1 MPSSTTSTTSA
12 ICGPP
17 AAAGV
22 AAGAGSGH
30 ACRDVGTRCR
40 HLLHR
45 AACAVRRVSQMCNVR
60 QCKQRLA
67 VIASASQLEA
77 TCCLCS
83 VLVSQV
89 LPWQPPSSAR
99 CLNALRYCRFA
110 AKAAEKGGLLF
121 AESLLKKIDREV
133 GAFRAKLSESA
144 AGADTITS
152 MSWLPHRISGLAN
165 MPIVS
170 FAQHAKF
177 LLSSRHASQH
187 AQSMIL
193 IVIRRFVCSGMV
205 RSAVRA
211 NRMLTSGLGY
221 VCLQRMQRRPHQPK
235 VSQPSSQPRTPMQ
248 LQRPSRR
255 SRARRPRW
263 RRRRRRRLPGAG
275 CSGAPRRRPL
285 CCKTW
290 GGANQHSNT
299 SNATPAAA

>member
-1 MPSSTTSTTSA
+1 MPA
-12 ICGPP
+12 EMW
-17 AAAGV
+17 ALAAGICCTV
-22 AAGAGSGH
+22 QLVLSVEYH
-30 ACRDVGTRCR
+30 RC
-40 HLLHR
+40 
-45 AACAVRRVSQMCNVR
+45 ATVR

-211 NRMLTSGLGY
+211 RSY
-221 VCLQRMQRRPHQPK
+221 VDKWPWLCVLAEDAKAASPAEGKPAEQPAENADAASAAEPALEGQAAE
-235 VSQPSSQPRTPMQ
+235 VAAQAEAAA
-248 LQRPSRR
+248 SRR
-255 SRARRPRW
+255 RVFR
-263 RRRRRRRLPGAG
+263 GT
-275 CSGAPRRRPL
+275 APPATLLQDLGRFES
-285 CCKTW
+285 TF
-290 GGANQHSNT
+290 QH
-299 SNATPAAA
+299 